1 MLPFKNRLTKRKDFE
16 KIQKNGQFFSDAN
29 VALKIM
35 ENGGH
40 DSRVGFV
47 AGMKFSK
54 KAVER
59 NQIKRQMRDIF
70 QKHLPKLKGG
80 LDIVV
85 MIRKR
90 EDERI
95 YLEKLEKNIS
105 RVLETSGLLKKK
117 D

>member
-16 KIQKNGQFFSDAN
+16 KVQKIGQFFSDAN
-29 VALKIM
+29 IALKMM

-40 DSRVGFV
+40 DSRIGFV
-47 AGMKFSK
+47 AGMKFSR

-59 NQIKRQMRDIF
+59 NQIKRQLRDIF
-70 QKHLPKLKGG
+70 QKHLPKIKGG
-80 LDIVV
+80 FDVVV

-95 YLEKLEKNIS
+95 YLEKLEKNIA
-105 RVLETSGLLKKK
+105 RAIEKSGLYKQNS
-117 D
+117 